1 MTTVV
6 NKRTARPR
14 EGDVYIGRPTIF
26 GNPFEVGRDGTRE
39 EVLEKFKQYFLK
51 RLAQDSAFRQAVRAL
66 RGKRLV
72 CWCVPLPCHGQIIA
86 EYLDD
91 EEK

>member
-1 MTTVV
+1 VTTVV

-14 EGDVYIGRPTIF
+14 DGDVYIGRPSIF
-26 GNPFEVGRDGTRE
+26 GNPFEVGEDGTRE
-39 EVLEKFKQYFLK
+39 EVLAKFKQYFLT
-51 RLAQDSAFRQAVRAL
+51 RLAQDSTFHQAVEAL

-86 EYLDD
+86 AYL